1 MGETERGLFEGAD
14 APSPAVILVEPQLGE
29 NIGAAARAMLNCG
42 LLDMR
47 LVAPR
52 DGWPNESAVAMA
64 SGADLILNRAQ
75 VFDSVA
81 AATADLGYLLATT
94 ARPRDMTKMVFTPRQ
109 AVTEMRRRLDV
120 GGKIGILFGPERS
133 GLTNEDV
140 VRTDGVIRVPLNP
153 NFSSLNL
160 AQAVLLLGYEW
171 FQSADDSP
179 PAQLSGESPPAPT
192 KEREFCYRRFE
203 DALTESGFLYPPH
216 LAPTI
221 KRNLRNMFNRA
232 GLTRQDVSTLHGALK
247 ALIDYQVGAGNPRK
261 KQRDD
266 A

>member
-1 MGETERGLFEGAD
+1 MSDPERGLFEGAD
-14 APSPAVILVEPQLGE
+14 APTPAIILVEPQLGE

-52 DGWPNESAVAMA
+52 DGWPNDNAIAMA
-64 SGADLILNRAQ
+64 SGADVVLNRAQ
-75 VFDSVA
+75 VFDTVA
-81 AATADLGYLLATT
+81 DATADLGYLLATT
-94 ARPRDMTKMVFTPRQ
+94 ARPRDMTKLVLTPRE
-109 AVTEMRRRLDV
+109 AVGEINHRLDLGAEV
-120 GGKIGILFGPERS
+120 GLLFGPERS

-171 FQSADDSP
+171 FQSRDDSP
-179 PAQLSGESPPAPT
+179 PSQLSGDSPPAPT
-192 KEREFCYRRFE
+192 KEREFFYDRLE
-203 DALTESGFLYPPH
+203 DALTDSGFLYPPH

-221 KRNLRNMFNRA
+221 KRNMRNMFNRA

-247 ALIDYQVGAGNPRK
+247 ALMLYQEGAGNPRK
-261 KQRDD
+261 KLRDD